1 MMKSEK
7 MKDRTDFSHAEKQLV
22 EPTPESVDTVLRPY
36 MSELRDVLKHHQAP
50 FAVEQALLAQFKQ
63 QHRPQPWYKKLGEM
77 YWQMASAVAVA
88 VLALSVTVQTTR
100 LEQDW
105 TASQTQMMAESS
117 LHEEIPFVALGS
129 GEEIVMQDN
138 MRIVQA
144 EVPHT
149 MLASMGISVSADQI
163 GGSSTAE
170 MLYGANNQPL
180 AVRFVPP
187 SLK

>member
-1 MMKSEK
+1 M
-7 MKDRTDFSHAEKQLV
+7 DNFTD
-22 EPTPESVDTVLRPY
+22 TND
-36 MSELRDVLKHHQAP
+36 
-50 FAVEQALLAQFKQ
+50 
-63 QHRPQPWYKKLGEM
+63 G
-77 YWQMASAVAVA
+77 
-88 VLALSVTVQTTR
+88 
-100 LEQDW
+100 
-105 TASQTQMMAESS
+105 ESS
-117 LHEEIPFVALGS
+117 LHEEIPLWLLGS